1 MLYFYLIEYKSNH
14 ELMKYLIF
22 LSFIPGLLIISFS
35 ILKFLNII
43 GWSWY
48 IIFIPLEIYVL
59 LSIILTFIIILYVK
73 IFKGSL
79 DIILESKFF
88 N

>member
-1 MLYFYLIEYKSNH
+1 
-14 ELMKYLIF
+14 MKYLIF

-43 GWSWY
+43 DWSWY
-48 IIFIPLEIYVL
+48 IIFIPLEIYIL

>member
-1 MLYFYLIEYKSNH
+1 
-14 ELMKYLIF
+14 MKYLIF